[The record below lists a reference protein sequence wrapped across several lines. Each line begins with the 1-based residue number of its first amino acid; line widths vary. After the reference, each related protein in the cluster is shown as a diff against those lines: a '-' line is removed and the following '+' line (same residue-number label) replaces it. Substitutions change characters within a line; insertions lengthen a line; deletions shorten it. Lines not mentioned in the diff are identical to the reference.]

1 VSTDRKEDTMTAL
14 RFKLTAAT
22 IAAAAA
28 LLLVLVLPGTASA
41 SPVVPSAVFDPSSTG
56 WVSLRDL
63 TGAQF
68 AQRFDELA
76 GKGMMVVDL
85 EVDVIGGQYRVGA
98 VFRSNPDGRGWYSHR
113 DLTDAQFHARWEE
126 LKGKGYRLVDQE
138 TYVTGGTRYYAG
150 VFVENREQLAWA
162 SYRNVTSDE
171 FSDRFDEYRDA
182 GYMPIDVDVYPM
194 GSGLRYGAV
203 WVKNTE
209 GLSFQLRRG
218 LTSAE
223 YGAAF
228 DTYKRQGL
236 RSVDVESVQTSQGQR
251 YAGIW
256 IRNVGGRGWFAR
268 RDLTATQYR
277 NYWNLY
283 TDMGYRLDDYEK
295 YETAGGTRYAGIF
308 RQTSKRPGWKLRGT
322 VDGYVQKELDDF
334 KVPGI
339 SVAVSVDGEFV
350 YQRGFGF
357 QDKADGIWMH
367 GNSVNR
373 IASVSKA
380 VAGVLAL
387 RMDAKYASLSMSDTV
402 RKHLPQLP
410 SHHSY
415 TVQQSVMN
423 RSCVVSYPDGFD
435 EQNQTHYD
443 TALDAVEEFMDQ
455 ALGCT
460 PGSWLYSTHAYTV
473 LGAVFEKVAGKP
485 VEQIVF
491 DEITMRFGLDTLRPE
506 SLAGPLPDRV
516 QLYETDGDEYNGDD
530 TSNKTLGG
538 GLVSTARDLVRFGDG
553 ILDGTILTPAQRT
566 TLWTPIGSYA
576 YGWDVGSAAGGQRV
590 VGKPGGQPGAKSYLR
605 IYPDDGIVISV
616 LSNRWKG
623 GHSAAGL
630 SGKIGELI
638 LTKG

>member
-14 RFKLTAAT
+14 RLTLTVAT
-22 IAAAAA
+22 ITAAAA
-28 LLLVLVLPGTASA
+28 LSLAGTAGA
-41 SPVVPSAVFDPSSTG
+41 SPMLPSAVFDPPSTG

-68 AQRFDELA
+68 AQRFDELER
-76 GKGMMVVDL
+76 KGMMVVDL

-113 DLTDAQFHARWEE
+113 DLTDEQFHARWQE
-126 LKGKGYRLVDQE
+126 LKGKGFRLVDQE
-138 TYVTGGTRYYAG
+138 TYVVGGTRYYAG
-150 VFVENREQLAWA
+150 VFVENREKRAWA
-162 SYRNVTSDE
+162 SYRDVTSAQ
-171 FSDRFDEYRDA
+171 FSQRFDQYRDA
-182 GYMPIDVDVYPM
+182 GYLPIDVEVYPT

-209 GLSFQLRRG
+209 GLSFKLRRG

-228 DTYKRQGL
+228 DTYTAQGL
-236 RSVDVESVQTSQGQR
+236 RSVDVESVRTSQGQR
-251 YAGIW
+251 YTGIW

-283 TDMGYRLDDYEK
+283 TDMGYRLDGYEK
-295 YETAGGTRYAGIF
+295 YETAAGPRYAGIF
-308 RQTSKRPGWKLRGT
+308 RQTSKRPDWKLRGT

-334 KVPGI
+334 EVPGL
-339 SVAVSVDGEFV
+339 SVAVSVDGELV

-357 QDKADGIWMH
+357 QDEADGIWMH

-387 RMDAKYASLSMSDTV
+387 RMDAAYASLSMADSV

-415 TVQQSVMN
+415 TVAQSVMN

-473 LGAVFEKVAGKP
+473 LGAVLEKVAGKP

-491 DEITMRFGLDTLRPE
+491 DEITKRFGLDTLRPE
-506 SLAGPLPDRV
+506 SLAGSLSDRV
-516 QLYETDGDEYNGDD
+516 QLYKTNGDEYDGDD

-538 GLVSTARDLVRFGDG
+538 GLVSSARDLVRFGDR
-553 ILDGTILTPAQRT
+553 ILDGTILTAAQRT

-576 YGWDVGSAAGGQRV
+576 YGWDVGSADGGQRV
-590 VGKPGGQPGAKSYLR
+590 VGKSGGQPGAKSYLR

-623 GHSAAGL
+623 GHSASGL
-630 SGKIGELI
+630 SRRIGELI